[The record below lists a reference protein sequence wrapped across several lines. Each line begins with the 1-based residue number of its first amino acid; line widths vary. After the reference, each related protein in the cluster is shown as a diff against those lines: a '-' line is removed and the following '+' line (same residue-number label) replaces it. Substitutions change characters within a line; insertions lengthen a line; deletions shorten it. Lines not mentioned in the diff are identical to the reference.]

1 VGWLRRIALDG
12 ASMSHQ
18 GIKTGF
24 LSLAERTSSDSVLR
38 PEGIIDTPVFFLE
51 ALMVL
56 TGSIAFDD
64 SLPKLTIL
72 AKHIAEMV
80 KRILHCHCKASKGS
94 IFTFV

>member
-1 VGWLRRIALDG
+1 MDLYACPVRELRRVGWLRRIALNG

-24 LSLAERTSSDSVLR
+24 LFLAERTSSDSVLR

-56 TGSIAFDD
+56 TGSIAFDH
-64 SLPKLTIL
+64 SLPKQSIYYFG
-72 AKHIAEMV
+72 
-80 KRILHCHCKASKGS
+80 KAHR
-94 IFTFV
+94 